1 MGLTR
6 RQVII
11 LLLIK
16 RRERRRKVEAMKTKR
31 MWVRQVYT
39 ERKEKGEYCSLIK
52 EIQFFDEMLFY
63 QQFRMTPQKY
73 EHLLTLVA
81 PRITKSQMK
90 REAISPG
97 ERLSVTL
104 RYLVTGDAQTT
115 IAASYRMSKTSVHRI
130 IKETTRV
137 IWDELLKAGFL
148 KVPSNEDEWRSIA
161 YEFEQKWNFPNCV
174 GAIDGKHVVMQAPA
188 SSGSYYFNYKKT
200 HSIVLMAV
208 VNANYEF
215 TMVDIGDSG
224 RQSDGGVFAASKLG
238 FAMDNDQLGLPKPR
252 ILPGTTT
259 YFPYVFLGDEAFPL
273 KTYLIKPYARHAS
286 GIEEQITNYRIS
298 RARRQVE
305 NVFGICA
312 SRFRIFRRPII
323 GDVETVVSVTK
334 AVVALH
340 NFLMHGRKFGED
352 NSYCPHGYAEGEWR
366 NDENQTEGILPIGN
380 AASHNYSRDARQ
392 VRDNFKI
399 YFNSEAG
406 AVQWQNERIQRTA
419 DPFDRS

>member
-6 RQVII
+6 KEII
-11 LLLIK
+11 IALLIK
-16 RRERRRKVEAMKTKR
+16 RRERRRNLQVTKSKR
-31 MWVRQVYT
+31 VWVRQLYR
-39 ERKEKGEYCSLIK
+39 ERKEKGEYRSLIK
-52 EIQFFDEMLFY
+52 EMQVVDEMLFY

-73 EHLLTLVA
+73 ETLLALVA
-81 PRITKSQMK
+81 RRITKSSVK

-130 IKETTRV
+130 IKETTQV
-137 IWDELLKAGFL
+137 IWDELLQAGFL
-148 KVPSNEDEWRSIA
+148 KVPSTENEWKSIA
-161 YEFEQKWNFPNCV
+161 CEFENKWNFPNCV
-174 GAIDGKHVVMQAPA
+174 GAIDGKHIVMQAPA

-252 ILPGTTT
+252 ILPGTNTL
-259 YFPYVFLGDEAFPL
+259 FPYVFVGDEAFPL
-273 KTYLIKPYARHAS
+273 KTYLIKPYARHAA

-323 GDVETVVSVTK
+323 GDVETVISVTK

-340 NFLMHGRKFGED
+340 NFLMHGRQFGEG
-352 NSYCPHGYAEGEWR
+352 NNYCPQGYAEGEWR
-366 NDENQTEGILPIGN
+366 NDENHTEGILPIGN
-380 AASHNYSRDARQ
+380 VASHNYSRDSRQ
-392 VRDNFKI
+392 VRDNFKN
-399 YFNSEAG
+399 YCNSAAG
-406 AVQWQNERIQRTA
+406 AVQWQNERVQRTD
-419 DPFDRS
+419 DPFDRP